1 MASVDEG
8 TLRAALAH
16 TLDRSDFPELG
27 TKYEGKVR
35 DNYTTS
41 DGRRVI
47 VVTDRISAFDRILG
61 TLPLKGQLLNF
72 VAAWWFEKTKHV
84 APNHVIEVPDPN
96 VLVARECKPLPVEMV
111 VRAYLTGTTSTSI
124 WVHYQSGARSFCGHS
139 LPDGLR
145 KHQRLPQPILT
156 PSTKAAK
163 GGHDVSASRNEIL
176 ELSGMPAA
184 DFDTAAEMAM
194 ALFAEGQRVAADR
207 GLILVDTKYEFGKTP
222 EGRIV
227 VIDEIHT
234 PDSSRYWKSAT
245 YDARFAAG
253 QDPESFDKEYLRRW
267 LAERGFTGDGP
278 IPEIPDEIRVEAARR
293 YIEAVETLTGEA
305 FVPNLEEPI
314 GRMRRNLG
322 LAG

>member
-222 EGRIV
+222 DGRIV